1 MNSSSLGKFRSLGV
15 ATILAVYLLILV
27 GGAVRATG
35 AGMGCPDWP
44 TCFGRFI
51 PPTSEQQLP
60 DNYQQIYA
68 DRGYAET
75 RFNVKKTWIEY
86 LNRLLGVSIGI
97 AILLTMVASRKYWK
111 HDPVVTVVCVAAF
124 LSVAF
129 QGWLGSRVVASNL
142 EPGMITLHM
151 LMAQLIVA
159 MLIYAIIRSQRSVA
173 DGRGL
178 DKLPSAFHSVMLVAM
193 GMVLLQMVM
202 GTQVRESVDIV
213 SRTLSNES
221 RELWI
226 ERLDVIF
233 YVHRSF
239 SSIILF
245 TNLWLVW
252 KVWTLLPAGHL
263 IRRFSAVLA
272 GLLVVTILL
281 GVTMDRLHIPAF
293 AQPLHL
299 WFASLIFGVQFSI
312 YYLYQNG
319 LNFGTVTVQAA
330 FQEPAR

>member
-1 MNSSSLGKFRSLGV
+1 MHNSSLGKFRSLGV
-15 ATILAVYLLILV
+15 ATIMAVYLLILV

-60 DNYQQIYA
+60 ENYQQIYA

-86 LNRLLGVSIGI
+86 LNRLLGATIGI

-111 HDPVVTVVCVAAF
+111 QDPVVTMVCVVAF
-124 LSVAF
+124 LSVVF

-159 MLIYAIIRSQRSVA
+159 MLIYAIVRSQRSLA
-173 DGRGL
+173 DGRGIAQ
-178 DKLPSAFHSVMLVAM
+178 LPAVFHKVLLAAM

-202 GTQVRESVDIV
+202 GTQVRESVDIIAKA
-213 SRTLSNES
+213 LSNES
-221 RELWI
+221 L
-226 ERLDVIF
+226 
-233 YVHRSF
+233 
-239 SSIILF
+239 
-245 TNLWLVW
+245 
-252 KVWTLLPAGHL
+252 
-263 IRRFSAVLA
+263 
-272 GLLVVTILL
+272 
-281 GVTMDRLHIPAF
+281 
-293 AQPLHL
+293 
-299 WFASLIFGVQFSI
+299 SLIHI
-312 YYLYQNG
+312 
-319 LNFGTVTVQAA
+319 
-330 FQEPAR
+330 